1 MRVVLYDGIQETHV
15 ASSLERALR
24 SRGHEVY
31 NTGRFGSGYLFRDT
45 DELLP
50 SIASHLDLIT
60 DFRPDLVLVFRP
72 ASAPYPVLQALRGT
86 GAVVAAWLSDDPVL
100 FKDSYGPVIDLYDL
114 ILHCGNESVLRFYEQ
129 RFGRP
134 TGVNFPF
141 WTDHAAFP
149 AVYGRHEPESTVMF
163 LGNMVGPVRR
173 ARYEQLAAMGH
184 SVRVYGRMEA
194 DPAGMGGGFLDS
206 DAEVAEAGG
215 RARVALNI
223 PQFFS
228 AYRGQ
233 PTWFPGLEDLGHFDL
248 PSRVVQY
255 AAMGLPVVSVVP
267 GSPRS
272 PAFPEMEVCGSIEE
286 ADRWITDMLDSGGLS
301 ALAARTLDRFDHS
314 FSAAARVQAL
324 EALLQ
329 DDSWRSLDAAE
340 RTVWFLQF
348 DGRTVPDGSVAPV
361 APVTAEIRDA
371 PDTRDTPLAAERAG
385 DVLLAY
391 RYPPRRFDATDVI
404 RRELEDWGR
413 LAAVWIPEDND
424 DDGLRSLLASLEGGP
439 VRYLVLADGLRLSAR
454 EADAARDAGL
464 STVCLLS
471 EETFSPSDA
480 ARYDLVVRIGPAP
493 ADRVNLLG
501 PAKNAL
507 HTPAVVESAFLAA
520 VQRRTAQP
528 HDSSDA
534 WTGLTVIRSDD
545 GSEAGTGAGASADPV
560 ADSLGHVFTGPA
572 RDLTTRDLATRDVA
586 AGDLK
591 DAGPDELVGAL
602 SGTAVYLQPAGSGR
616 QRSHAPVTPYAVC
629 AGPMV
634 LTSRHPANRFDD
646 VWSDWLLK
654 IGSAEEAALKLDR
667 LSGASRV
674 AGVAESSKVA
684 DAEGRGRLLDARRQ
698 LDDWFRRADA
708 HRAIGRVN
716 GSADLG
722 VLGNPGSPGD
732 PADLPSPLTAGAD
745 RMVLLDHRYP
755 VEPAAFEWA
764 AGEYVALGLSYTGA
778 DLVRGMRVLQGDR
791 VLAETRFPAGSTQ
804 AVDLI
809 ATGAPDPAREPV
821 SVELLGDPAHRLH
834 RMTRV
839 RLRMGVHRGT
849 WLASATSA
857 PGLAIHLLPR
867 PVSPAG
873 PPRLQHHPGPPE
885 RRHP

>member
-50 SIASHLDLIT
+50 SIASHLDVIT
-60 DFRPDLVLVFRP
+60 GFRPDLVLVFRP

-149 AVYGRHEPESTVMF
+149 AVYGQHEPESTVMF

-267 GSPRS
+267 GAPRS
-272 PAFPEMEVCGSIEE
+272 PAFPEMEVCGGIEE
-286 ADRWITDMLDSGGLS
+286 ADRRITDMLDSGGLP
-301 ALAARTLDRFDHS
+301 ALAARTLDRFDRS
-314 FSAAARVQAL
+314 FSATSRVQAL

-348 DGRTVPDGSVAPV
+348 DGRTVPD
-361 APVTAEIRDA
+361 APVTAVTPVSAVTPEIRDA
-371 PDTRDTPLAAERAG
+371 ADTRDAPLAAESAG
-385 DVLLAY
+385 DVVLAY
-391 RYPPRRFDATDVI
+391 RYSPRRFDATDVI
-404 RRELEDWGR
+404 RRELEGWGR
-413 LAAVWIPEDND
+413 LAAVWIPD
-424 DDGLRSLLASLEGGP
+424 DDEDGLRSLLGSLEGGP
-439 VRYLVLADGLRLSAR
+439 ARYLVLADGLRLTAR

-471 EETFSPSDA
+471 GETFSPADA

-493 ADRVNLLG
+493 VDRVNLLG
-501 PAKNAL
+501 PATNAL

-528 HDSSDA
+528 HDVSAA
-534 WTGLTVIRSDD
+534 WTGLTVIRSEDSD
-545 GSEAGTGAGASADPV
+545 AGTGAGASADPV
-560 ADSLGHVFTGPA
+560 ADSLAQRSSGPA
-572 RDLTTRDLATRDVA
+572 RDLATRDVA
-586 AGDLK
+586 TRDLAASDLE
-591 DAGPDELVGAL
+591 DAGPDELAAAL
-602 SGTAVYLQPAGSGR
+602 SGTVVYLQPTGSGR

-629 AGPMV
+629 AGPVV

-646 VWSDWLLK
+646 LWGAWLMK
-654 IGSAEEAALKLDR
+654 VDSSEEAALKLDR
-667 LSGASRV
+667 LSGTSEASRV
-674 AGVAESSKVA
+674 SEAE
-684 DAEGRGRLLDARRQ
+684 ERGRLLDARRQ
-698 LDDWFRRADA
+698 LDDWFRRADD
-708 HRAIGRVN
+708 HRAAGRID
-716 GSADLG
+716 GSADPG
-722 VLGNPGSPGD
+722 GPGNPGSPGD
-732 PADLPSPLTAGAD
+732 PADLPSPPAADED

-755 VEPAAFEWA
+755 LGPAAFAWA
-764 AGEYVALGLSYTGA
+764 AGEYLALRLSFTGA

-809 ATGAPDPAREPV
+809 ATGAPEPAREPV

-834 RMTRV
+834 RVTRV
-839 RLRMGVHRGT
+839 RLRMRVRRGT
-849 WLASATSA
+849 RLASATGTL
-857 PGLAIHLLPR
+857 GLAIHLLPL
-867 PVSPAG
+867 PVAPAG

>member
-31 NTGRFGSGYLFRDT
+31 NTGRFGSGYLFRDV

-60 DFRPDLVLVFRP
+60 AFQPDLALVFRP

-86 GAVVAAWLSDDPVL
+86 GAVVATWLSDDPVL

-114 ILHCGNESVLRFYEQ
+114 VLHCGNESVLRFYEQ
-129 RFGRP
+129 RFRRP

-149 AVYGRHEPESTVMF
+149 AVYGQHEPESTVMF

-215 RARVALNI
+215 QARVALNI

-267 GSPRS
+267 GAPRS

-348 DGRTVPDGSVAPV
+348 DGRTVLDAPV
-361 APVTAEIRDA
+361 ATVAPEIRDA
-371 PDTRDTPLAAERAG
+371 PATRSASFAAERVG
-385 DVLLAY
+385 DVVLAY

-413 LAAVWIPEDND
+413 LAAVWIP
-424 DDGLRSLLASLEGGP
+424 DDGNLQPLLASLEGGP
-439 VRYLVLADGLRLSAR
+439 ARHLVLADGLRLSAR
-454 EADAARDAGL
+454 EADAVRNAGL

-471 EETFSPSDA
+471 EEAFSPSDA

-493 ADRVNLLG
+493 VDRVALLG
-501 PAKNAL
+501 PATNAL

-629 AGPMV
+629 AGPVV

-646 VWSDWLLK
+646 VWSEWLLK
-654 IGSAEEAALKLDR
+654 IGSAEEAALKLGR
-667 LSGASRV
+667 LSGARAASRV
-674 AGVAESSKVA
+674 PE
-684 DAEGRGRLLDARRQ
+684 AEGRGRLLDARRQ

-708 HRAIGRVN
+708 HRATERVD
-716 GSADLG
+716 GSADPEG
-722 VLGNPGSPGD
+722 LGNPGFPGD
-732 PADLPSPLTAGAD
+732 PAGLPSPLAPDAD
-745 RMVLLDHRYP
+745 RMVLLDYGYP
-755 VEPAAFEWA
+755 LDGAAFAWA
-764 AGEYVALGLSYTGA
+764 AGECLTLELSYTGA
-778 DLVRGMRVLQGDR
+778 DLVRGMRVLQGSR
-791 VLAETRFPAGSTQ
+791 LLAETRFPAGSTQ
-804 AVDLI
+804 SVDLI
-809 ATGAPDPAREPV
+809 AMGAPEPEREPV

-834 RMTRV
+834 RVARV
-839 RLRMGVHRGT
+839 RLRMRVHHGT
-849 WLASATSA
+849 RLASATRN

-867 PVSPAG
+867 PVAPAG

-885 RRHP
+885 RQHP

>member
-24 SRGHEVY
+24 SRGHEVF

-50 SIASHLDLIT
+50 SISSHLDLIT
-60 DFRPDLVLVFRP
+60 AFRPDLVLVFRP

-141 WTDHAAFP
+141 WTDHVAFP
-149 AVYGRHEPESTVMF
+149 AVYGQHEPESTVMF

-215 RARVALNI
+215 RAQVALNI

-267 GSPRS
+267 GAPRS

-286 ADRWITDMLDSGGLS
+286 ADRWITAMLDSGGLP
-301 ALAARTLDRFDHS
+301 AVAARTLDRFDRS
-314 FSAAARVQAL
+314 FSATARVQAL

-329 DDSWRSLDAAE
+329 DGSWRSLDAAE

-348 DGRTVPDGSVAPV
+348 DGRTVPDVPV
-361 APVTAEIRDA
+361 APVVPVTPEIRAA
-371 PDTRDTPLAAERAG
+371 PDTRDSPVAAEKAR
-385 DVLLAY
+385 DVVLAY

-413 LAAVWIPEDND
+413 LAAVWVPDDHDHD
-424 DDGLRSLLASLEGGP
+424 DDGLLPLLASLEGGP
-439 VRYLVLADGLRLSAR
+439 ARYLVLGDGLRLSAR

-471 EETFSPSDA
+471 GEAFSPSDA

-493 ADRVNLLG
+493 VDRVNLLG

-528 HDSSDA
+528 HDLSDA
-534 WTGLTVIRSDD
+534 WAGLTVIRPDD
-545 GSEAGTGAGASADPV
+545 GSEAGTGAGASADPGASTDPV
-560 ADSLGHVFTGPA
+560 ADSLGHVLSGPE
-572 RDLTTRDLATRDVA
+572 RDLNTRDLATRDLA
-586 AGDLK
+586 AGDLE
-591 DAGPDELVGAL
+591 DAGPDELAAAL

-616 QRSHAPVTPYAVC
+616 QRSPAPVTPYAVC
-629 AGPMV
+629 AGPV
-634 LTSRHPANRFDD
+634 ILTSRHPGNRFDD
-646 VWSDWLLK
+646 LWGRWLMK

-667 LSGASRV
+667 LPRVSRKSGGSGESSESGA
-674 AGVAESSKVA
+674 E
-684 DAEGRGRLLDARRQ
+684 ERGRLLDARRQ

-708 HRAIGRVN
+708 HRATEQID
-716 GSADLG
+716 GS
-722 VLGNPGSPGD
+722 
-732 PADLPSPLTAGAD
+732 ADLPSPLAAGAD

-755 VEPAAFEWA
+755 VQPAAFEWA
-764 AGEYVALGLSYTGA
+764 GGEYLALGLSFTGA

-791 VLAETRFPAGSTQ
+791 VLAETRFPAGSAQ

-809 ATGAPDPAREPV
+809 ATGAPIPAGEPV

-834 RMTRV
+834 RVARV
-839 RLRMGVHRGT
+839 RLRMGTHRGT
-849 WLASATSA
+849 RLASETRT
-857 PGLAIHLLPR
+857 PCLAIHLLPL
-867 PVSPAG
+867 PVAPAR
-873 PPRLQHHPGPPE
+873 PPRLQHLPGPVE